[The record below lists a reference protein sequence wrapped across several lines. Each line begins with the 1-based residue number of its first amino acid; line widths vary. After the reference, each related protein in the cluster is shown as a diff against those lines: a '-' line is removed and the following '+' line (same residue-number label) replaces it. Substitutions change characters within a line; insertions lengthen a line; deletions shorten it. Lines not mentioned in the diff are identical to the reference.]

1 MYKVV
6 KHNKVCKHCKKKKP
20 VKEFRKVGF
29 YFKCYCAICEN
40 ELNKKHYK
48 KNAKR
53 IKDNSWF

>member
-1 MYKVV
+1 MYKV
-6 KHNKVCKHCKKKKP
+6 CKQCKKRKPIKK
-20 VKEFRKVGF
+20 FRKVGF
-29 YFKCYCAICEN
+29 YFKSNCAICEN